1 LLLQPWLGAAKL
13 PDLDPTPSAV
23 CGSRVA
29 FGGTGLAS
37 ATWGF
42 VDAFQFFPDGGPG
55 ACYRSLQSTTG
66 TDTITWGS
74 WQPVPNLSSLFA
86 SASNYRVTG
95 AAISAFVANQAPANM
110 QGQMIVSIL
119 PAQVAIATTTTI
131 LQIMN
136 GTEVARSS
144 TIFNTVGNGL
154 WTPQSTRYDTYQV
167 VPSGAS
173 MSTSFGATA
182 PVFNILVTNLSA
194 NTINT
199 QLFGCINYEVTLT
212 NGNSTVLQDS
222 PAVIDMADLQ
232 RGVRLAA
239 TRDLVFFTDE
249 VLMGEVGIGAMP
261 SAIVAPPNLS
271 STQVVGTTTYAGP
284 ETMEGTYMDRAE
296 LASEQ
301 LAEGANQLGRI
312 VSNAGRA
319 AAVVAPI
326 LLAANAV
333 RSNSQPRLQ

>member
-1 LLLQPWLGAAKL
+1 MLFQPWLGAAKL

-42 VDAFQFFPDGGPG
+42 IDAFQFFPDGGPG
-55 ACYRSLQSTTG
+55 ACYRSLSSTTG

-74 WQPVPNLSSLFA
+74 WQPVPNYASMIA
-86 SASNYRVTG
+86 SASGYRITG

-110 QGQMIVSIL
+110 QGQMVVSIL
-119 PAQVAIATTTTI
+119 PAGVATSPSTTI

-154 WTPQSTRYDTYQV
+154 WTPQSMRFDTYQTFAT
-167 VPSGAS
+167 SGSLAANY
-173 MSTSFGATA
+173 GDTA

-199 QLFGCINYEVTLT
+199 QLFGCINYEVLLT

-222 PAVIDMADLQ
+222 PAVIDFEDLQ
-232 RGVRLAA
+232 RGVRMAA
-239 TRDLVFFTDE
+239 NRDLVFFTDE

-261 SAIVAPPNLS
+261 SSIVADPNEAVS
-271 STQVVGTTTYAGP
+271 RVVGTTTYAGP
-284 ETMEGTYMDRAE
+284 EMQEGYMDRAE
-296 LASEQ
+296 SFSEQ
-301 LAEGANQLGRI
+301 VARGTEQLGRI
-312 VSNAGRA
+312 VGNSART
-319 AAVVAPI
+319 AAVIAPV
-326 LLAANAV
+326 LLAASAA